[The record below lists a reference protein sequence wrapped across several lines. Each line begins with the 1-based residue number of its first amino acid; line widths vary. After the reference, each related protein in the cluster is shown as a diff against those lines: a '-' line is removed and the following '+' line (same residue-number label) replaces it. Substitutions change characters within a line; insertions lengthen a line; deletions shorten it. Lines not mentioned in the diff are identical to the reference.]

1 MTSSVRGVWK
11 RMGQTTRNLYKIYE
25 NILYVTRHYHKVYIE
40 ANEFFLQKVS
50 ISTELT
56 YF

>member
-1 MTSSVRGVWK
+1 M
-11 RMGQTTRNLYKIYE
+11 YE